1 MRTYLKHFLLSLC
14 ALTFSPWGFGQSQSG
29 FTGNPLPPSAPPS
42 TTNSAAEP
50 QGHDPL
56 LDLPELPHARITL
69 MGGRVL
75 SMDEVMNR
83 MVFQPFGTTQKLQVH
98 FDTRTRFYLDGKQI
112 TEREV
117 KQGQR
122 IYLDTMLN
130 GDRVFA
136 KTMWIRTTAGS
147 GIGRGQISAY
157 NGERKILTVRDEL
170 SNQAVKLQ
178 LTPSTVI
185 RKGNQLASVNDLAP
199 GSLVTMDFGPQR
211 ELRAVSIVAAP
222 GSTFAFAGR
231 VSYVDMS
238 QKLIAID
245 NRSDGKKYDV
255 NMDAI
260 SASILR
266 QIREGQEV
274 SVSTVFDGNRYEAR
288 SIDFISANSGQPNR

>member
-1 MRTYLKHFLLSLC
+1 
-14 ALTFSPWGFGQSQSG
+14 
-29 FTGNPLPPSAPPS
+29 
-42 TTNSAAEP
+42 
-50 QGHDPL
+50 
-56 LDLPELPHARITL
+56 